1 MNLFEDLKDLANAGA
16 YTMVKFQTM
25 INNYYKT
32 LQISDEE
39 FLSLCEIAK
48 TLNVNSDADE
58 LNMRF
63 ATLEKDMAEIKVK
76 IENIESY
83 INLGIPLPEEKEP
96 DGSKKNPITAY
107 RGISYYYDLYYYD
120 VETEKIYHMIY
131 QDEEKPD
138 APLQANFLPHEIPT
152 FFEVIGNE

>member
-1 MNLFEDLKDLANAGA
+1 MSLYTDLKDFANAGA
-16 YTMVKFQTM
+16 YTMVVFQTM

-32 LQISDEE
+32 LQITDDEY
-39 FLSLCEIAK
+39 LDLCEIAK
-48 TLNVNSDADE
+48 TLEVNSDIDD
-58 LNMRF
+58 LNIRF
-63 ATLEKDMAEIKVK
+63 TNLEKDMAELKTK
-76 IENIESY
+76 ISNIEDY
-83 INLGIPLPEEKEP
+83 IKNNAPLPEEKEP
-96 DGSKKNPITAY
+96 DGSKENPIIAY

-131 QDEEKPD
+131 QDEEKPG

>member
-1 MNLFEDLKDLANAGA
+1 MLFFNFEIPRGKDGQNAEIDL
-16 YTMVKFQTM
+16 
-25 INNYYKT
+25 
-32 LQISDEE
+32 
-39 FLSLCEIAK
+39 
-48 TLNVNSDADE
+48 
-58 LNMRF
+58 
-63 ATLEKDMAEIKVK
+63 ATLEKDMAEMKVK

-96 DGSKKNPITAY
+96 DGSKENPITAY

-120 VETEKIYHMIY
+120 VETEKTYHMIY